1 MGPAA
6 HNLCMNLSTTGGAVA
21 TQLHQH
27 PFVCAVCPPY
37 YPPLPFLPTGL
48 APSAAAAMLAH
59 SYSAVVP
66 ISPLPGAPLPLQ
78 LGQPGPTFYGPS
90 SLSGSPWLH
99 LALYAAAG

>member
-1 MGPAA
+1 VVLSL
-6 HNLCMNLSTTGGAVA
+6 HNSISTLLFVLSVHHTT
-21 TQLHQH
+21 
-27 PFVCAVCPPY
+27 
-37 YPPLPFLPTGL
+37 PPLPFLPTGL